1 MFTSALGLCCC
12 VPLSAVVPSEGY
24 FLAVVRRLL
33 TAVASFVVSTGSRL
47 AGLSLLALGFW
58 LISHGAQV

>member
-1 MFTSALGLCCC
+1 M
-12 VPLSAVVPSEGY
+12 PLSAVVPSEGY